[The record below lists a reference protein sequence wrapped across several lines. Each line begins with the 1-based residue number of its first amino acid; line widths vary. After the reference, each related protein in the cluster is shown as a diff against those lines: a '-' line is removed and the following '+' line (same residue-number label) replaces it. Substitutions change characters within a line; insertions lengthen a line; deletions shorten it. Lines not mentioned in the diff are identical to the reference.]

1 MRGGSRAQQ
10 AMGRGRVV
18 GTRLAL
24 VCALI
29 IPPTP
34 IATAQPSA
42 RTPLHRPAAAVLPH
56 IGGIDA
62 DPQVLPP
69 GLAAVPAPAVGPPPP
84 AAVKSP
90 GLLKIPLVALKAYL
104 HADRMMAEST
114 PGCGVGWN
122 LLAGIGHIESTHA
135 FGGAT
140 DPLGNPVEPIHGPT
154 LDGSLPGNEVIVE
167 GEAEGR
173 TVYAR
178 AMGPMQFLPT
188 TWTLYT
194 SDGDGDGRENPQN
207 LFDASLAA
215 ARYLCDG
222 GLNLRDRSQ
231 LITAVLRYNNSM
243 SYTLNVLGWAA
254 AYATGLP
261 PVSLPSLAGPAWS
274 NSTGRAVR
282 NSGTAP
288 APTSKPNIQNV
299 ESPSGG
305 GVTPMRSGTSARAAA
320 PAPSPSRAGSGAGA
334 GAAVTNPGPRGTG
347 STVIGGNG
355 ANPRVTIGNGRSG
368 GAR

>member
-243 SYTLNVLGWAA
+243 S
-254 AYATGLP
+254 
-261 PVSLPSLAGPAWS
+261 
-274 NSTGRAVR
+274 TGRAVR

-305 GVTPMRSGTSARAAA
+305 GVTPMRSGSSARAAA